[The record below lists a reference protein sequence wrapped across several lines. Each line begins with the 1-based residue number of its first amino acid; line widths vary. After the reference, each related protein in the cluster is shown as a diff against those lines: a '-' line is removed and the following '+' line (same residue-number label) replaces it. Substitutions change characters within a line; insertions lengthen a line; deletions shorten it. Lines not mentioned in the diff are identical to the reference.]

1 MVVLNTSNREAKM
14 KRIGYTWND
23 EYRKQFFESAKVQA
37 HLNDFIAQ
45 AKQPKSP
52 ETREKMSRAKLGK
65 PKSDQHKANM
75 AEAHKF
81 RQSLKKEIV
90 AKNPEL
96 PASQVWQIVRSTMH
110 EVKE

>member
-1 MVVLNTSNREAKM
+1 M

-23 EYRKQFFESAKVQA
+23 EYREQFWSSPKVQA

-52 ETREKMSRAKLGK
+52 ETREKMRAAKLGK
-65 PKSDQHKANM
+65 PKSAEHKANM
-75 AEAHKF
+75 SEAHKF

-96 PASQVWQIVRSTMH
+96 PASQVWDLVRMAQAEEKS
-110 EVKE
+110 